1 MHRTL
6 GAAHALLWSR
16 CERVIQFVF
25 DSFRLLC
32 FHRLLFL
39 WQVAFPQSC
48 RLLLQVNQLYAAS
61 RRELHR
67 REHQNRPLQYGK
79 EARY

>member
-6 GAAHALLWSR
+6 GAAHALLLSR

-25 DSFRLLC
+25 DSFRILF
-32 FHRLLFL
+32 FHRLFFH

-48 RLLLQVNQLYAAS
+48 GLLPPC
-61 RRELHR
+61 E
-67 REHQNRPLQYGK
+67 
-79 EARY
+79 

>member
-16 CERVIQFVF
+16 CERVILFVF

-48 RLLLQVNQLYAAS
+48 GLLPQSKIYIT
-61 RRELHR
+61 RRAERAIAPDNSGIH
-67 REHQNRPLQYGK
+67 
-79 EARY
+79 A